1 MNKVE
6 KAREIIKK
14 LALSDNF
21 EDVIYATEEAKT
33 MAAMRKAMTAPAVS
47 YGLRHM
53 SQKEI
58 DKVID
63 IFKEKEKE
71 WPNS

>member
-6 KAREIIKK
+6 KARGIIKR

-33 MAAMRKAMTAPAVS
+33 MAAMRKAMSA
-47 YGLRHM
+47 R
-53 SQKEI
+53 
-58 DKVID
+58 
-63 IFKEKEKE
+63 
-71 WPNS
+71 